1 MNAFIGGN
9 HIQLLCNGAEYFP
22 ALEAAIESA
31 ENEIYLQTYIYA
43 LDKIGIRIGNAL
55 KQAAQRGVTVN
66 VLLDG
71 FGSKDLPVTFVKDL
85 ESAGVNVMFYRPK
98 ISPWTLKKS
107 RLRRMHRK
115 VTVIDGKIGFV
126 GGINIIDDYNAPHK
140 MPPRIDYAVRVEGK
154 LLPAILNSASKLW
167 RRIALTHLQSDQ
179 LKASTSETNIALQ
192 SKLGRSKRAQSKL
205 EQSKSNASKYSD
217 LQEQALQQDK
227 KYTTN
232 AAFVLRDNL
241 LNRRN
246 IESAYLMAITQAQT
260 EIIIAN
266 AYFVP
271 GRRFRKAL
279 LAAAKR
285 GVSVKLLLQGRME
298 YFLMFAM
305 HAFYGAALKNGI
317 EIYEY
322 RKGFMHSKVAV
333 IDSFWAT
340 VGSSNID
347 PFSLFLAREAN
358 VIVKDK
364 QFATQLHNNIMQSI
378 QDGAYHVLLKEWSN
392 RHIFKRFLSWLAYGL
407 VRAFV
412 GLIGYS
418 KQQ

>member
-1 MNAFIGGN
+1 MSPFISGN
-9 HIQLLCNGAEYFP
+9 QIQLLRSGVEYFP
-22 ALEAAIESA
+22 ALETAIEHA
-31 ENEIYLQTYIYA
+31 TQEIHLQTYIYES
-43 LDKIGIRIGNAL
+43 DKIGIRIGDAL
-55 KQAAQRGVTVN
+55 KRAAQRGVIVN

-71 FGSKDLPVTFVKDL
+71 FGCKDL
-85 ESAGVNVMFYRPK
+85 SAGFVNELEKSGVKVMFYRPK

-115 VTVIDGKIGFV
+115 VVVIDGKIGFV
-126 GGINIIDDYNAPHK
+126 GGINIIDDYNVPDNT
-140 MPPRIDYAVRVEGK
+140 PPRIDYAVRVEGK
-154 LLPAILNSASKLW
+154 LLPTMLSSVNKLW
-167 RRIALTHLQSDQ
+167 RRISFTHLQANN
-179 LKASTSETNIALQ
+179 LKATQAKPSTPVS
-192 SKLGRSKRAQSKL
+192 
-205 EQSKSNASKYSD
+205 
-217 LQEQALQQDK
+217 LQEK
-227 KYTTN
+227 KASPSKKRSIN
-232 AAFVLRDNL
+232 AAFILRDNV
-241 LNRRN
+241 LNRRS
-246 IESAYLMAITQAQT
+246 IENAYLTAIAQAQT

-271 GRRFRKAL
+271 GRRFRKVL

-285 GVSVKLLLQGRME
+285 GVNVKLLLQGRME
-298 YFLMFAM
+298 YFLMFAT
-305 HAFYGAALKNGI
+305 HAFYADFLKNGI

-333 IDSFWAT
+333 IDNQWAT

-347 PFSLFLAREAN
+347 PFSLLLAREAN

-364 QFATQLHNNIMQSI
+364 HFASELHTDIMHSI
-378 QDGAYHVLLKEWSN
+378 EESAYHVLPDEWSN

-407 VRAFV
+407 VRGFV

>member
-1 MNAFIGGN
+1 MSPFISGN
-9 HIQLLCNGAEYFP
+9 QIQLLRSGVEYFP
-22 ALEAAIESA
+22 ALEAAIEYA
-31 ENEIYLQTYIYA
+31 THEIHLQTYIYES
-43 LDKIGIRIGNAL
+43 DKIGIRIGDAL
-55 KQAAQRGVTVN
+55 KRAAQRGVIVN

-71 FGSKDLPVTFVKDL
+71 FGCKDL
-85 ESAGVNVMFYRPK
+85 SAGFVNELEKSGVKVMFYRPK

-115 VTVIDGKIGFV
+115 VVVIDGKIGFV
-126 GGINIIDDYNAPHK
+126 GGINIIDDYNVPDNT
-140 MPPRIDYAVRVEGK
+140 PPRIDYAVRVEGK
-154 LLPAILNSASKLW
+154 LLPTMLSSVNKLW
-167 RRIALTHLQSDQ
+167 RRISFTHLQANN
-179 LKASTSETNIALQ
+179 LKATQAKPSTPVSLQEKTASQ
-192 SKLGRSKRAQSKL
+192 SKKRSI
-205 EQSKSNASKYSD
+205 
-217 LQEQALQQDK
+217 
-227 KYTTN
+227 N
-232 AAFVLRDNL
+232 AAFILRDNV
-241 LNRRN
+241 LNRRS
-246 IESAYLMAITQAQT
+246 IENAYLTAIAQAQT

-285 GVSVKLLLQGRME
+285 GVNVKLLLQGRME
-298 YFLMFAM
+298 YFLMFAT
-305 HAFYGAALKNGI
+305 HAFYADFLKNDI

-333 IDSFWAT
+333 IDNQWAT

-347 PFSLFLAREAN
+347 PFSLLLAREAN

-364 QFATQLHNNIMQSI
+364 HFASELHTDIMHSI
-378 QDGAYHVLLKEWSN
+378 EESAYHVLPDEWSN

-407 VRAFV
+407 VRGFV